1 MSTEG
6 FVRYQCER
14 VITPPERFRG
24 FDELNAHRTRLRH
37 LNLIGVYPDGI
48 GYGNISI
55 RCICGFYIS
64 GAATGDLLELGPEHY
79 ARVIAYDF
87 ARNWVK
93 CEGPAQASSESMTHA
108 AVYQADASVN
118 AVIHVHHAGL
128 WRALLHK
135 VPTTSNEVEY
145 GTPEMAYEIGRLF
158 RETDVRNRRI
168 LAMAGHEEGIIS
180 FGPNLPAA
188 MSVLLEAMS
197 SAPPT
202 RS

>member
-14 VITPPERFRG
+14 VITPPVRFPG
-24 FDELNAHRTRLRH
+24 FDELNSYRTQLRQ

-55 RCICGFYIS
+55 RCVGGFQIS
-64 GAATGDLLELGPEHY
+64 GAATGDLLELSPEHY
-79 ARVIAYDF
+79 ARVVAYDF

-108 AVYQADASVN
+108 AVYEADPSVN
-118 AVIHVHHAGL
+118 AVVHVHHAAL
-128 WRALLHK
+128 WRQLLGA
-135 VPTTSNEVEY
+135 VPTTSGSVEY

-158 RETDVRNRRI
+158 RESDVREQRI
-168 LAMAGHEEGIIS
+168 IAMAGHEEGIIT
-180 FGPNLPAA
+180 FGATLPSAVN
-188 MSVLLEAMS
+188 VLLAHH
-197 SAPPT
+197 AKLG
-202 RS
+202 